1 MKKKEIVIFSSR
13 LFAINNFLDDLIA
26 SLKKQYSITI
36 ISQIDEQSTKNHKIN
51 YINLNF
57 DRKINIFKDLINI
70 FDFFLYLRKKNPDLI
85 ITITPK
91 ISFLVSVANFF
102 HKKKRIHF
110 FTGQIWYNYSNI
122 KKFVFKNFDKFILRN
137 SLFAFVDSKSQ
148 KKYLIN
154 NGFKKNK
161 LKLIN
166 NGSICG
172 VDTKK
177 FVSNKD
183 IKERF
188 KKKYHIKKESVI
200 LLYCGRISKDKG
212 FLDLLNLNQKLLSD
226 KIDFNFVV
234 AGSDEESII
243 KKLNDSNKNTF
254 QKFIFLDYVKEIYKI
269 LPIADIFIILS
280 KREGFGMS
288 VIEASSCKIPII
300 ATNIVGL
307 RDSVVN
313 NHTGILINNYKNIRD
328 YNKILN
334 IFNNY
339 KIRKKFGNNGRNY
352 VKNFYEKRN
361 VISFLYKEITNSIK

>member
-13 LFAINNFLDDLIA
+13 LFAINNFLDDLIS
-26 SLKKQYSITI
+26 SLKKQYSITV

-57 DRKINIFKDLINI
+57 DRKINIFKDFINI

-102 HKKKRIHF
+102 YKKKRIHF

-212 FLDLLNLNQKLLSD
+212 FLDILNLNQKLLSD

-254 QKFIFLDYVKEIYKI
+254 EKFIFLDYVKDIYKI